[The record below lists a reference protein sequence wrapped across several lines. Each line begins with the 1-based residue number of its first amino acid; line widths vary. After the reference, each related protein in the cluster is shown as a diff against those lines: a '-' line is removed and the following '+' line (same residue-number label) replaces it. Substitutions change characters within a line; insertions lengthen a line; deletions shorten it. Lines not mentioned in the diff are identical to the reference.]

1 MKSSNRAQIH
11 TYCSKLR
18 ANHYPYE
25 YWLMAYGDGFVI
37 NLLYV
42 FYCDAPEK
50 KNPWLLSFLDH
61 RLNNHNY
68 NLINTVLQVYQTAW
82 FSYNLIHLF
91 HNIGFLEQYYGL
103 MPTSTP
109 LRITL
114 FALFNNLVHN
124 FIPHVQDLIK
134 LFGNSRPNSN
144 SLIQSSDVKNERTTM
159 VDNHAAKPR
168 AGPNG
173 TWL

>member
-1 MKSSNRAQIH
+1 
-11 TYCSKLR
+11 
-18 ANHYPYE
+18 
-25 YWLMAYGDGFVI
+25 
-37 NLLYV
+37 
-42 FYCDAPEK
+42 
-50 KNPWLLSFLDH
+50 
-61 RLNNHNY
+61 
-68 NLINTVLQVYQTAW
+68 
-82 FSYNLIHLF
+82 
-91 HNIGFLEQYYGL
+91 

-114 FALFNNLVHN
+114 FALFKNLIHN

-144 SLIQSSDVKNERTTM
+144 SLIQSSDVKNDRTTM

-168 AGPNG
+168 AGTNG

>member
-1 MKSSNRAQIH
+1 
-11 TYCSKLR
+11 
-18 ANHYPYE
+18 
-25 YWLMAYGDGFVI
+25 
-37 NLLYV
+37 
-42 FYCDAPEK
+42 
-50 KNPWLLSFLDH
+50 
-61 RLNNHNY
+61 
-68 NLINTVLQVYQTAW
+68 
-82 FSYNLIHLF
+82 
-91 HNIGFLEQYYGL
+91 

-144 SLIQSSDVKNERTTM
+144 SLIQSSDVKNDRTTM

-168 AGPNG
+168 AGTNG